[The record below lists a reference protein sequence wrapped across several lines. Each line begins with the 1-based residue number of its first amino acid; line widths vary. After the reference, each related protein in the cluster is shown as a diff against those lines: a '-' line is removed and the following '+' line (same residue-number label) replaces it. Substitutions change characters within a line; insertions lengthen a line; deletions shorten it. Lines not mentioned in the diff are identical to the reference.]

1 MVEVNKISS
10 IIENPCTMHKDES
23 IYISNIL
30 EKFPYFQTAHILY
43 SKALQNTKSIR
54 FKSQLKKAAIYSG
67 DRNLLFDIISQQEDS
82 NISKNTDIQKLKKED
97 KKAEFHSFLD
107 WISIVQTKKIV
118 RSKKQNPDEIIN
130 IFLEKKPKI
139 KNNTK
144 QKFFN
149 ASENARKSIKENNDI
164 FTETLAKVYAKQEHF
179 EKAILAYQKLSL
191 KYPQK
196 SSYFADQIKVIKKL
210 KK

>member
-1 MVEVNKISS
+1 MIQNPY
-10 IIENPCTMHKDES
+10 IIDKEES

-67 DRNLLFDIISQQEDS
+67 DRNLLFDIISQQEDL
-82 NISKNTDIQKLKKED
+82 NISKATIKDKLKKEE
-97 KKAEFHSFLD
+97 KKAELHSFLD

-118 RSKKQNPDEIIN
+118 RSKKQNSDEIIN

-139 KNNTK
+139 KNNK
-144 QKFFN
+144 QRFFN
-149 ASENARKSIKENNDI
+149 ASENAKKSIVENNDI
-164 FTETLAKVYAKQEHF
+164 ITETLAKVYAKQEHF

-196 SSYFADQIKVIKKL
+196 SSYFADQIKVIKKI